1 MRGARWILQMLA
13 AGLLAAGGAAGQSS
27 AATLVGLVT
36 DEGGA
41 PVSGAQVLVFHQLNG
56 TEAGAVS
63 GPDGRYTVS
72 GLPPGGPYAVEA
84 QVLGYALEAEGGLA
98 AEGIVLEAGA
108 VASVDFGLR
117 REAIA
122 LDAIEVFATVADESR
137 TPVAFSNIEKAQIR
151 TQLGSRD
158 LPLVLN
164 VTPSTY
170 STLQG
175 GGAGDARIN
184 VRGFNQN
191 NLAVMINGVPVN
203 DMENGWVYWSNW
215 DGLGDAS
222 TSIQLQRGMSAVNL
236 ATPSIGGTLN
246 VITDPS
252 SMRPGFSFKQEA
264 GLGSVD
270 PDGGWG
276 FGRNLLK
283 ETLTVHTGR
292 FGNGFAITGSVVRKT
307 GDGMYRGFFG
317 GDATWTDAWAYYLAT
332 AYDVSERHRLEFY
345 FVGAP
350 QRHGQ
355 NLYKLNLG
363 TLSHD
368 FARSLADYDPAALA
382 RYAEAGRNASPNV
395 GPVSPA
401 YGGRQYASTGPG
413 SGKRDRF
420 SAGFLNERENY
431 FHKPQANL
439 NWHAYLGEGLSL
451 STVAYF
457 AGGRGGGTGGFG
469 SSQNAVFRTDFGQRV
484 QDWDATIAMN
494 RARGDGSAGYILR
507 NSVNNQWTVGGIS
520 KLRKAI
526 GAGWITEVGLD
537 WRTAQVEHYREV
549 RDLLGGEY
557 YLDIASDF
565 WTEAEQR
572 RGLGDRINF
581 NNTNTID
588 WLGAYV
594 QGERTTARG
603 SLWAMAGWARN
614 SYAFTD
620 HFARARAGTGREL
633 VLESGPL
640 HGYQVKGGAQRNVT
654 AEWSVFGNVGHVSK
668 VPIFDGVIDDN
679 RGVVNRDPKNEK
691 FVSVEV
697 GTRLRSLDRT
707 LSVDLNLYHTTW
719 RDRTRNLFVRNLDGE
734 GNDGLVSLLGV
745 SARHMG
751 VEVEAAYQPVPL
763 LRFDGAASIGNW
775 KYLDDTVGRYASD
788 DRSVVEE
795 FAFYIRNLKVADAPQ
810 TQFAYALSV
819 FPVPGLMLQGVGRT
833 YRDHYAEFSP
843 FDRTDAGDRAQPWE
857 VPGYTVFD
865 LHMAYSVTGLIPA
878 WEGGDVRVFM
888 NVYNVFDEIY
898 VQDAVDN
905 SSFNSFDNDHD
916 ADDAEVFLGIP
927 RNLNIGVELTF

>member
-1 MRGARWILQMLA
+1 MRAAGRIIPVLA
-13 AGLLAAGGAAGQSS
+13 AGLLGAGGLAAQT
-27 AATLVGLVT
+27 ATLAGLVV

-41 PVSGAQVLVFHQLNG
+41 PVSGAQIVVTHQLTG
-56 TEAGAVS
+56 SEAGAMS
-63 GPDGRYTVS
+63 GADGRYSV
-72 GLPPGGPYAVEA
+72 GGIPAGGPYTVEA
-84 QVLGYALEAEGGLA
+84 RMLGYVLEAEAGLA
-98 AEGIVLEAGA
+98 SGGILLGEGA
-108 VASVDFGLR
+108 VVSVDFRLR

-137 TPVAFSNIEKAQIR
+137 TPVAFSSVEKAQIR

-246 VITDPS
+246 VITDAS

-292 FGNGFAITGSVVRKT
+292 FGGGFALTGSFVRKT
-307 GDGMYRGFFG
+307 GAGMYRGFFG
-317 GDATWTDAWAYYLAT
+317 GDATWTDAWAYYLAS
-332 AYDVSERHRLEFY
+332 AWDLSERHRLEFY
-345 FVGAP
+345 LVGAP

-368 FARSLADYDPAALA
+368 FARSLADYDPAALG

-395 GPVSPA
+395 GPVSA
-401 YGGRQYASTGPG
+401 GYGGRQFASTGPG
-413 SGKRDRF
+413 SGTRDRF

-451 STVAYF
+451 STVAYY

-469 SSQNAVFRTDFGQRV
+469 SSRDAVFRTDFGQRTV
-484 QDWDATIAMN
+484 DWDATIAKN

-507 NSVNNQWTVGGIS
+507 NSVNNQWTVGAIS
-520 KLRKAI
+520 KLRKAF
-526 GAGWITEVGLD
+526 GAGWTGEVGLD

-557 YLDIASDF
+557 HLDGASDF

-572 RGLGDRINF
+572 RRLGDRIAYD
-581 NNTNTID
+581 NTNTID
-588 WLGAYV
+588 WFGAYV
-594 QGERTTARG
+594 QGERTTARREPLG
-603 SLWAMAGWARN
+603 DGPAGRGTPTPSPTTSPGRRPN
-614 SYAFTD
+614 
-620 HFARARAGTGREL
+620 RAGSSS
-633 VLESGPL
+633 SGAGL
-640 HGYQVKGGAQRNVT
+640 ST
-654 AEWSVFGNVGHVSK
+654 ATRSRAGS
-668 VPIFDGVIDDN
+668 
-679 RGVVNRDPKNEK
+679 
-691 FVSVEV
+691 S
-697 GTRLRSLDRT
+697 GT
-707 LSVDLNLYHTTW
+707 
-719 RDRTRNLFVRNLDGE
+719 
-734 GNDGLVSLLGV
+734 
-745 SARHMG
+745 
-751 VEVEAAYQPVPL
+751 
-763 LRFDGAASIGNW
+763 
-775 KYLDDTVGRYASD
+775 
-788 DRSVVEE
+788 
-795 FAFYIRNLKVADAPQ
+795 
-810 TQFAYALSV
+810 
-819 FPVPGLMLQGVGRT
+819 
-833 YRDHYAEFSP
+833 
-843 FDRTDAGDRAQPWE
+843 
-857 VPGYTVFD
+857 
-865 LHMAYSVTGLIPA
+865 
-878 WEGGDVRVFM
+878 
-888 NVYNVFDEIY
+888 
-898 VQDAVDN
+898 
-905 SSFNSFDNDHD
+905 
-916 ADDAEVFLGIP
+916 
-927 RNLNIGVELTF
+927 

>member
-1 MRGARWILQMLA
+1 MRAAGRIIPVLA
-13 AGLLAAGGAAGQSS
+13 AGLLGAGGLAAQT
-27 AATLVGLVT
+27 ATLAGLVV

-41 PVSGAQVLVFHQLNG
+41 PVSGAQIVVTHQLTG
-56 TEAGAVS
+56 SEAGAMS
-63 GPDGRYTVS
+63 GADGRYSV
-72 GLPPGGPYAVEA
+72 GGIPAGGPYTVEA
-84 QVLGYALEAEGGLA
+84 RMLGYVLEAEAGLA
-98 AEGIVLEAGA
+98 SGGILLGEGA
-108 VASVDFGLR
+108 VVSVDFRLR

-137 TPVAFSNIEKAQIR
+137 TPVAFSSVEKAQIR

-246 VITDPS
+246 VITDAS

-292 FGNGFAITGSVVRKT
+292 FGGGFALTGSFVRKT
-307 GDGMYRGFFG
+307 GAGMYRGFFG
-317 GDATWTDAWAYYLAT
+317 GDATWTDAWAYYLAS
-332 AYDVSERHRLEFY
+332 AWDLSERHRLEFY
-345 FVGAP
+345 LVGAP

-368 FARSLADYDPAALA
+368 FARSLTDYDPAALG

-395 GPVSPA
+395 GPVSAA
-401 YGGRQYASTGPG
+401 YGGRQFASTGPG
-413 SGKRDRF
+413 SGTRDRF

-451 STVAYF
+451 STVAYY

-469 SSQNAVFRTDFGQRV
+469 SSRDAVFRTDFGQRTV
-484 QDWDATIAMN
+484 DWDATIAKN

-507 NSVNNQWTVGGIS
+507 NSVNNQWTVGAIS
-520 KLRKAI
+520 KLRKAF
-526 GAGWITEVGLD
+526 GAGWTGEVGLD

-557 YLDIASDF
+557 HLDSASDF

-572 RGLGDRINF
+572 RRLGDRIAYD
-581 NNTNTID
+581 NTNTID
-588 WLGAYV
+588 WFGAYV
-594 QGERTTARG
+594 QGERTTAAG
-603 SLWAMAGWARN
+603 SLWGMAGWARN
-614 SYAFTD
+614 SYTFTD
-620 HFARARAGTGREL
+620 HFTRAAPESGREL
-633 VLESGPL
+633 VLGSGPL
-640 HGYQVKGGAQRNVT
+640 HGYQIKGGVQRNLT
-654 AEWSVFGNVGHVSK
+654 AAWSVFGNAGHVSK
-668 VPIFDGVIDDN
+668 VPIFDGVIDDT
-679 RGVVNRDPKNEK
+679 RGAVNRNPKNEK
-691 FVSVEV
+691 FLSLEV

-719 RDRTRNLFVRNLDGE
+719 RDRTRNLFVQNLDGV
-734 GNDGLVSLLGV
+734 GNAGLVSLLGV

-751 VEVEAAYQPVPL
+751 VELEAAYQPSPL
-763 LRFDGAASIGNW
+763 LRFDGAASVGNW
-775 KYLDDTVGRYASD
+775 KYLDDTVGRYVSE

-795 FAFYIRNLKVADAPQ
+795 FAFYIEDLKVADAPQ
-810 TQFAYALSV
+810 TQFAYRLSV
-819 FPVPGLMLQGVGRT
+819 FPAPGLMLQGVGRT

-865 LHMAYSVTGLIPA
+865 LHTAYSVTGLIPA
-878 WEGGDVRVFM
+878 WRGGDVRVFV
-888 NVYNVFDEIY
+888 NVYNLLDEIY